1 MPHVVSQWQSD
12 HFPRR
17 DMDIRGS
24 TQLEKATSS
33 EFLRPV
39 QISIRRS
46 RRPGGVRPT
55 PSLKLRA
62 ARDDERWDYGSSRAD
77 WEQTAWEQSG
87 GGRTPSSSVESVFE
101 MYSSGSY
108 DSPNSSTNSSFV
120 AELEDTALVT
130 RPSRRS
136 APPASN
142 KMARAVIKVVD
153 ETIAA
158 IEDSNRKL
166 LSRAVAAEETAKA
179 LMEQNSQLQLKIERC
194 TRNTRARTAPSS
206 PVSRTRP
213 KRNQNPNDATPLS
226 VFNATIDELI
236 ATPRPVKNR
245 SHSAPDR
252 PPPPYPD
259 IHSSLWPQTP
269 LS

>member
-108 DSPNSSTNSSFV
+108 GSPNSSTNSSFV

-142 KMARAVIKVVD
+142 KMVYI
-153 ETIAA
+153 
-158 IEDSNRKL
+158 S
-166 LSRAVAAEETAKA
+166 
-179 LMEQNSQLQLKIERC
+179 
-194 TRNTRARTAPSS
+194 PSS
-206 PVSRTRP
+206 MEFQTTDLSVSR
-213 KRNQNPNDATPLS
+213 LS
-226 VFNATIDELI
+226 LESYLFTDSVSGTSCYKS
-236 ATPRPVKNR
+236 R
-245 SHSAPDR
+245 
-252 PPPPYPD
+252 
-259 IHSSLWPQTP
+259 
-269 LS
+269 